1 MYTPSMTD
9 SEIEKQTTEYNSTVG
24 TTVPTLKRQ
33 LELDET
39 PDESAG
45 NGVEAKRAKF
55 EDTDADV
62 DIIDTPERSHNLVQ
76 IVLAAKR
83 DLLDD
88 REGDDASDSDDGD
101 EFKLNINQE
110 YARRFE
116 YNKKRVEREQL
127 ERKYGAAS
135 SSDSDSQSED
145 DDGEFATETLDK
157 EIEATLKAIRDRDP
171 RVFDKN
177 AKFYAEGEEDVRS
190 REKAKPEEKPMYLQD
205 YHRQNLL
212 EGANDEAEDVGRK
225 PTYKSYAQEQADL
238 KRDLIQSMHDAER
251 EGSDREYDEEDF
263 LKPTKEPSPPP
274 ERPPIPDVET
284 ADKDP
289 DTYLSNYFASR
300 AWVPDSTSRFAQLES
315 DDEEEERRAEE
326 FEALYNNRFENPD
339 EINRTLMTYS
349 RTTPKEKSVRRE
361 ERNSR
366 QRARDREKEK
376 KEQLKLEREE
386 EKKRLKKLK
395 LEEMEEKV
403 AKIREASGLSG
414 KDFNIHEWTD
424 VLEAD
429 FDDGQWDEIMKKRF
443 GDAYYAENQE
453 EEDDENSAST
463 AKGEKKRKPKKPKW
477 DDDIAIEDLIPDFD
491 EAEAPNADLL
501 LVSADE
507 NEEADA
513 STSVAKKAKAAR
525 AEAKATQRRDRRI
538 LERIADQ
545 SVVLPPAGKKG
556 APNIPFRYREVSPN
570 ALGLSTLDIL
580 AADDA
585 QLNQFAGL
593 KKLNSFRD
601 PARKNKDRKKLG
613 KKWRLKMWR
622 REVFG
627 RDEGPEREW
636 LFKPGEKGEAN
647 ADVVMGEGDEGKED
661 AANIKEGERKKK
673 KKRSRGKKHGRAVA
687 A

>member
-1 MYTPSMTD
+1 MTD
-9 SEIEKQTTEYNSTVG
+9 SEIEKQTTEYNSAVG

-33 LELDET
+33 LELDES
-39 PDESAG
+39 PDKSAG
-45 NGVEAKRAKF
+45 NAVEAKRAKI
-55 EDTDADV
+55 EDTEDADV
-62 DIIDTPERSHNLVQ
+62 DIIDTPERSHKLVQ
-76 IVLAAKR
+76 TVLAAKR
-83 DLLDD
+83 DPLDD
-88 REGDDASDSDDGD
+88 REGDDASASGDDE

-135 SSDSDSQSED
+135 SSESDSQSED
-145 DDGEFATETLDK
+145 DDGEFATEALDK

-171 RVFDKN
+171 RVFDEN
-177 AKFYAEGEEDVRS
+177 SKFYTEGEENVRS
-190 REKAKPEEKPMYLQD
+190 REKAKPEERPMYLHD

-212 EGANDEAEDVGRK
+212 EGANDKADDVDRK
-225 PTYKSYAQEQADL
+225 PTHKSYSQEQADL
-238 KRDLIQSMHDAER
+238 KRDLIKSMNNEEKD
-251 EGSDREYDEEDF
+251 GSSDENDEEDF
-263 LKPTKEPSPPP
+263 LKPTREPSPPP
-274 ERPPIPDVET
+274 ERPTIPDVET

-289 DTYLSNYFASR
+289 ETYLSNYFASR

-326 FEALYNNRFENPD
+326 FEVLYNNRFEDPD

-349 RTTPKEKSVRRE
+349 RTIPKEKSVRRE
-361 ERNSR
+361 ERNAR
-366 QRARDREKEK
+366 QRARDWEKEK

-414 KDFNIHEWTD
+414 KNFNIHEWTD

-429 FDDGQWDEIMKKRF
+429 FDNEQWDEIMKKRF

-453 EEDDENSAST
+453 EEDDENGT
-463 AKGEKKRKPKKPKW
+463 GTTKGEKKRKPKKPKW
-477 DDDIAIEDLIPDFD
+477 DDDIAIKDLIPDFD
-491 EAEAPNADLL
+491 EAEAPDADLL
-501 LVSADE
+501 LDSEDE
-507 NEEADA
+507 NEEAKA
-513 STSVAKKAKAAR
+513 STSAAKKAKAAR
-525 AEAKATQRRDRRI
+525 SEAKATQRRDRRI

-556 APNIPFRYREVSPN
+556 APHIPFRYREVSPN
-570 ALGLSTLDIL
+570 AFSLSTLDIL

-601 PARKNKDRKKLG
+601 AARKNKDRKKLG

-647 ADVVMGEGDEGKED
+647 ADVMMGEGDKDKED
-661 AANIKEGERKKK
+661 AGNIKEGERKKK
-673 KKRSRGKKHGRAVA
+673 KKRSRGKKHGRRAVA